1 MARRMRMMARM
12 PLRISC
18 LLLVLALNLPADN
31 SVLDAWLRQQS
42 GIKTLEADFIQE
54 RKLAGLKK
62 AVSTPGKLSFARPGR
77 VRWELGDPPA
87 TLVLSDGSNFTLI
100 DHTTKTARRVA
111 ADSPHAARFGMLTGD
126 DFQSPEK
133 FHAMFEVAAHR
144 VESGIHQYTLK
155 PRDLKARKHLS
166 WVFLDIDPRRNELRA
181 MEIELKDKSRIRTI
195 FQQPRFNHKL
205 PDSHFTADLSG
216 LTVK

>member
-1 MARRMRMMARM
+1 
-12 PLRISC
+12 
-18 LLLVLALNLPADN
+18 
-31 SVLDAWLRQQS
+31 
-42 GIKTLEADFIQE
+42 
-54 RKLAGLKK
+54 
-62 AVSTPGKLSFARPGR
+62 
-77 VRWELGDPPA
+77 
-87 TLVLSDGSNFTLI
+87 
-100 DHTTKTARRVA
+100 
-111 ADSPHAARFGMLTGD
+111 
-126 DFQSPEK
+126 
-133 FHAMFEVAAHR
+133 

>member
-1 MARRMRMMARM
+1 MRMMARM
-12 PLRISC
+12 PLRICC
-18 LLLVLALNLPADN
+18 LLIVLTLNLSADN
-31 SVLDAWLRQQS
+31 TVLEAWLGHQS
-42 GIKTLEADFIQE
+42 TIKTLEVDFTQE

-62 AVSTPGKLSFARPGR
+62 AVSTPGRLSFARPDR
-77 VRWELGDPPA
+77 VRWELGDPPV
-87 TLVLSDGSNFTLI
+87 TLVLSDGTNFTLI

-111 ADSPHAARFGMLTGD
+111 ADSPQAARFSMMAGKG
-126 DFQSPEK
+126 FQNAER
-133 FHAMFEVAAHR
+133 FYAMFEVAAHR

-155 PRDLKARKHLS
+155 PLDRKTRGQLP

-181 MEIELKDKSRIRTI
+181 MELELKDKSRIRTV

-205 PDSHFTADLSG
+205 PDSHFSADLSG